1 MDTLMNSKLRNNI
14 KEVIKQHIE
23 LFDDFDH
30 IYLFGSILDENKTP
44 NDIDLLLIY
53 SIYSLKILNDLNTIR
68 FVLENEIKLPLDLTV
83 ISVEEEKE
91 MRFLDKLNFKHL
103 KLK

>member
-1 MDTLMNSKLRNNI
+1 MNLKLRNNI
-14 KEVIKQHIE
+14 KEIIKQHIE
-23 LFDDFDH
+23 LFDDFDQ

-53 SIYSLKILNDLNTIR
+53 SAYSLKILNDLNTIR
-68 FVLENEIKLPLDLTV
+68 FVLENEINLPLDLTV

-91 MRFLDKLNFKHL
+91 MRFLDKLNFKYL